1 MADDHGDKPMEAD
14 TNILKPPQMG
24 LKLVHLDLKG
34 APPKISY
41 LTQIFPL
48 LSHLGANGIILE
60 YEDMFPYEGNLQVL
74 RSPNAYSAADIRE
87 LINLARMLNFEII
100 PLVQTIGHME
110 FVLKHKTFSHLREVK
125 YFPNSLNPHKK
136 ESMELVKSMIDQITA
151 MHKDLK
157 WLHIGSDEVYYLG
170 EGEESKKLFETSQ
183 TNADSLFLS
192 HVKAVASY
200 VLTTHPDVKPIL
212 WDDML
217 RNISEEKLQES
228 MLSQFVQP
236 MIWDYNSNLDTHNMM
251 LLIQKYQR
259 TGFSHLWFASAFKGA
274 TGVAQ
279 SLTPIS
285 YHLANHLQWLK
296 VAEALPRDSVQL
308 HGIALTGWQRYDH
321 FSVLCELLPVGI
333 PSLAVCL
340 QTLKNGMFSEKEEN
354 FVKNCLGFKAFK
366 INFPSEDAGNFPG
379 SDIFNRVTQI
389 ITFQE
394 SADKLLEENMYIK
407 GWFSN
412 YHRKR
417 KFVHPIMLRHFEG
430 EVRSVHANWEAAVF
444 ELSTA
449 LEKIYDPDTVEE
461 WREEHVNP
469 TLTRLQHFVQDMDEA
484 LASGDFK

>member
-1 MADDHGDKPMEAD
+1 MEAD
-14 TNILKPPQMG
+14 TNTLKPPQMG

-48 LSHLGANGIILE
+48 LSNLGTNGIILE

-74 RSPNAYSAADIRE
+74 RSPNAYSPANIRE
-87 LINLARMLNFEII
+87 LLNVARMLNFEII

-136 ESMELVKSMIDQITA
+136 ESMELVKSMIDQIMA
-151 MHKDLK
+151 LHKDLK

-183 TNADSLFLS
+183 TSADSLFLS

-200 VLTTHPDVKPIL
+200 VLTTYPDVKPIL

-217 RNISEEKLQES
+217 RNISEKKLQES

-236 MIWDYNSNLDTHNMM
+236 MIWDYNSNIDTHNMM

-279 SLTPIS
+279 SVTPIA
-285 YHLANHLQWLK
+285 YHLANQLQWLK
-296 VAEALPRDSVQL
+296 VAEALPRNSIQL

-321 FSVLCELLPVGI
+321 FAVLCELLPVGI

-340 QTLKNGMFSEKEEN
+340 QTLKNGMFSEREEN
-354 FVKNCLGFKAFK
+354 FVKSCLGFKAFR
-366 INFPSEDAGNFPG
+366 INSLSSEDAGSFPG
-379 SDIFNRVTQI
+379 SDIFNHVTQI
-389 ITFQE
+389 ITFQK
-394 SADKLLEENMYIK
+394 SVDKLLEENMYIK

-412 YHRKR
+412 YHRKK
-417 KFVHPIMLRHFEG
+417 KFVHPIILRHFEG
-430 EVRSVHANWEAAVF
+430 AVRSVHVNWERAVF
-444 ELSTA
+444 ELSVA
-449 LEKIYDPDTVEE
+449 LEKIYYPDTVEE
-461 WREEHVNP
+461 WKEEHVNS

-484 LASGDFK
+484 LAAGDLK